1 MPSYLVIGI
10 IVLLALTGT
19 VCSTVFIFG
28 AKLVIASGWQHVNK
42 RTLRIALMLFVG
54 AFASAA
60 VFPLW
65 MFEVASH
72 TQVMD
77 AVFPIFGGIVLAGG
91 VFGLVCVLLSIANK
105 AIEKLAKDTPSQTY
119 AEVINIASRRK

>member
-10 IVLLALTGT
+10 IVLLALTST

-28 AKLVIASGWQHVNK
+28 AKLVIASGWQHVNQ
-42 RTLRIALMLFVG
+42 RTLRTALMLFIG

-60 VFPLW
+60 IFPLW
-65 MFEVASH
+65 MFDVASH
-72 TQVMD
+72 TRQLDV
-77 AVFPIFGGIVLAGG
+77 VFPIFGGVALAGG
-91 VFGLVCVLLSIANK
+91 VIGLICVLLSIANK
-105 AIEKLAKDTPSQTY
+105 AIEKLAEDTPSKTY